1 MASFRTAYLQRE
13 VYLDTAVVGDC
24 KVGDFVVFTA
34 ETSTVQQYIKKA
46 AAADVTAA
54 NAAAGK
60 LYIVAQSDQTI
71 GYGHVPVENRDYRY
85 DPKVAQTKATA
96 PTTKTDPWKHVAL
109 YKVTNFED
117 VIPAAD
123 GSVHS

>member
-24 KVGDFVVFTA
+24 KVGDFVIFTA

-71 GYGHVPVENRDYRY
+71 AYGHVPVENRDYRY

-96 PTTKTDPWKHVAL
+96 PTAKTDPWKHVAL
-109 YKVTNFED
+109 YKVINFED

-123 GSVHS
+123 GSDHS

>member
-46 AAADVTAA
+46 VAADVTAA

-109 YKVTNFED
+109 YKVINFED

-123 GSVHS
+123 GSDHS

>member
-34 ETSTVQQYIKKA
+34 ETSTVQQYIEKA

-71 GYGHVPVENRDYRY
+71 GYGHVPVENRDYCY

-96 PTTKTDPWKHVAL
+96 PTAKTDPWKHVAL

-123 GSVHS
+123 GSDHS

>member
-46 AAADVTAA
+46 VAADVTAA

-85 DPKVAQTKATA
+85 DSKVAQTKATA

-123 GSVHS
+123 GSDHS

>member
-13 VYLDTAVVGDC
+13 VYLDIAVVGDC

-34 ETSTVQQYIKKA
+34 ETATVQQYIKKA

-109 YKVTNFED
+109 YKVINFED

-123 GSVHS
+123 GSDHS

>member
-34 ETSTVQQYIKKA
+34 ETPTVQQYIKKA
-46 AAADVTAA
+46 AAGDVTAA

-71 GYGHVPVENRDYRY
+71 AYGHVPVENRDYRY

-96 PTTKTDPWKHVAL
+96 PTAKTDPWKHVAL

-123 GSVHS
+123 GSDHS

>member
-24 KVGDFVVFTA
+24 KVGDFVIFTA
-34 ETSTVQQYIKKA
+34 ETSSVQQYIKKA

-71 GYGHVPVENRDYRY
+71 AYGHVPVENRDYRY

-96 PTTKTDPWKHVAL
+96 PTAKTDPWKHVAL
-109 YKVTNFED
+109 YKVINFED

-123 GSVHS
+123 GSDHS

>member
-96 PTTKTDPWKHVAL
+96 PVAKTDPWKHVAL

-123 GSVHS
+123 GSDHS

>member
-34 ETSTVQQYIKKA
+34 ETATVQQYIKKA
-46 AAADVTAA
+46 AVADVTAA

-60 LYIVAQSDQTI
+60 LYIVAQT
-71 GYGHVPVENRDYRY
+71 R
-85 DPKVAQTKATA
+85 K
-96 PTTKTDPWKHVAL
+96 
-109 YKVTNFED
+109 
-117 VIPAAD
+117 
-123 GSVHS
+123 

>member
-24 KVGDFVVFTA
+24 KVGDFVVCTA
-34 ETSTVQQYIKKA
+34 ETPTVQQYIKKA

-54 NAAAGK
+54 NAAAGT

-85 DPKVAQTKATA
+85 DPKVAQTTATA

-123 GSVHS
+123 GSDHS

>member
-85 DPKVAQTKATA
+85 DPKVAQTKATV
-96 PTTKTDPWKHVAL
+96 PTAKTDPWKHVAL

-123 GSVHS
+123 GSDHS

>member
-24 KVGDFVVFTA
+24 KVGDFVTFTA
-34 ETSTVQQYIKKA
+34 ETATVQQYIKKSTA
-46 AAADVTAA
+46 AEVTAA

-71 GYGHVPVENRDYRY
+71 AYGHVPVENRDYRY
-85 DPKVAQTKATA
+85 DPTVAQTKATA
-96 PTTKTDPWKHVAL
+96 PTAKTDPWKHVAL
-109 YKVTNFED
+109 YKVINFED

-123 GSVHS
+123 GSDHS